1 MHYFSLHS
9 EDQTHIGFF
18 VMTDDDEHETPP
30 QSGQFLVK
38 LQSETPPPAAAER
51 ALAPFQDSETAGTWR
66 LEKDRVGLYAA
77 DGTPAGRIRNE
88 YLSLGGQTFILED
101 LAGTF

>member
-38 LQSETPPPAAAER
+38 LQSENPPPAAAER
-51 ALAPFQDSETAGTWR
+51 ALAPFQDSTNPGLWQ
-66 LEKDRVGLYAA
+66 LEQDRVELYEA